1 MSSNSSVVGQ
11 DHLFLVE
18 KEWKK
23 ALPAVFK
30 LKKIG
35 AQKYFNEIENISDA
49 FSLSD
54 TDLRCIDE
62 GTAGGLH
69 LAGSGI
75 LLNINQA
82 EEVCK
87 KAQVSGIFS
96 HAECGA
102 ARIYAKRENLDEEES
117 DEFGIEWAKT
127 IALKLK
133 VPYKGHIEIEKMAR
147 PSGLHTAVAAYYDGT
162 GQFDNS
168 KIASLPKGFVIDR
181 KYLDLDYGKTE
192 LKTAIEIAF
201 GSHGFGNKFSEE
213 MPFSVVVLAK
223 DAETEKN
230 LVAEAKDVVKEF
242 GERVKVHSVLL
253 K

>member
-11 DHLFLVE
+11 DHSFLVE

-23 ALPAVFK
+23 VLPTVLK
-30 LKKIG
+30 LKEIG
-35 AQKYFNEIENISDA
+35 GQKYFNETENISEA
-49 FSLSD
+49 FSLSN

-62 GTAGGLH
+62 GTAGGIH

-87 KAQVSGIFS
+87 KAQVSGIYS

-102 ARIYAKRENLDEEES
+102 ASIYAKRENLDEEES

-127 IALKLK
+127 LAEKLK

-147 PSGLHTAVAAYYDGT
+147 PSGLHIAVAAYYDGT

-181 KYLDLDYGKTE
+181 KYLDSDYGKIE

-201 GSHGFGNKFSEE
+201 GSHGFGQKFNQET
-213 MPFSVVVLAK
+213 PFSVIVLGDNK
-223 DAETEKN
+223 EILETITNEARE
-230 LVAEAKDVVKEF
+230 VAASF
-242 GERVKVHSVLL
+242 GERIAVQLVLL

>member
-11 DHLFLVE
+11 DHLFLVD
-18 KEWKK
+18 KEWKEV
-23 ALPAVFK
+23 LPTVLK

-35 AQKYFNEIENISDA
+35 GRKYFNETENISEA

-62 GTAGGLH
+62 GTAGGVH
-69 LAGSGI
+69 MAGSGI
-75 LLNINQA
+75 LLNINRA
-82 EEVCK
+82 EEICK
-87 KAQVSGIFS
+87 KANVSGVYS

-127 IALKLK
+127 LAEKLK
-133 VPYKGHIEIEKMAR
+133 VPYKGHIEIEKMVR

-162 GQFDNS
+162 GKFDNS
-168 KIASLPKGFVIDR
+168 KIAGLPKGFVINR
-181 KYLDLDYGKTE
+181 KYLDSDYGKTE

-201 GSHGFGNKFSEE
+201 GSHGFSEKFNQET
-213 MPFSVVVLAK
+213 PFSVIVLGSEK
-223 DAETEKN
+223 ETLDTEA
-230 LVAEAKDVVKEF
+230 AEAREVAASF
-242 GERVKVHSVLL
+242 GERVLIHSVLL